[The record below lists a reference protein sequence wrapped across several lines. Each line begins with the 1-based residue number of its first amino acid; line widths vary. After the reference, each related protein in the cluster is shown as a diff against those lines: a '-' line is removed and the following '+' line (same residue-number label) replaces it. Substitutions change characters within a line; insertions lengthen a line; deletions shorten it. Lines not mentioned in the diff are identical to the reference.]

1 MAQITFDPN
10 NPDDVKLVKQ
20 LLGGSVAVST
30 TPVADAPISATQ
42 IDRELDAQSEPAQT
56 HDADATDCHGM
67 TWNAEIHSD
76 PATINA
82 DGSWRA
88 RRGRKDEYDAAIAAH
103 KAGATADAG
112 QAMAAMPAAPAPT
125 AMPAAPAPTAPAAPV
140 AYEDMARRF
149 IGMMNDKKIGD
160 FAVVYNDL
168 GVSYD
173 DLETNQTSINR
184 LSKYMDALDA
194 GNDHAAC
201 VQAALA

>member
-10 NPDDVKLVKQ
+10 NPADVKLVQQ
-20 LLGGSVAVST
+20 LLGGSVAAST
-30 TPVADAPISATQ
+30 DYPQPEPEAFSPSVAQT
-42 IDRELDAQSEPAQT
+42 EPAQT
-56 HDADATDCHGM
+56 HAADATDCHGM
-67 TWNAEIHSD
+67 TWDAEIHSD

-103 KAGATADAG
+103 KAGKTADAG
-112 QAMAAMPAAPAPT
+112 QAMTMPS
-125 AMPAAPAPTAPAAPV
+125 MPAAPAPTAPAVPI

-149 IGMMNDKKIGD
+149 IGMMNDGKIKD

-194 GNDHAAC
+194 GNDHPAC